1 MEQDDEVNPEI
12 DDADSTLIRRGR
24 RASSLSDMVEFA
36 KSVHERPL
44 AKVVEELPQ
53 IARLSD
59 TKFHVA
65 TKILR
70 QRFDTQSA
78 EEKRV
83 LRRIGDD
90 IADSVSSEWVA
101 DRIRSI
107 FKPEA

>member
-1 MEQDDEVNPEI
+1 MKQDDDVNPDIE
-12 DDADSTLIRRGR
+12 DVDSTLIRRGR
-24 RASSLSDMVEFA
+24 QASSLSDMVEFA

-59 TKFHVA
+59 TKFNVA

-70 QRFDTQSA
+70 QRFDAQSS
-78 EEKRV
+78 EEKSV
-83 LRRIGDD
+83 LRRIGQD
-90 IADSVSSEWVA
+90 IADSVSSDWVA

-107 FKPEA
+107 FKSEE